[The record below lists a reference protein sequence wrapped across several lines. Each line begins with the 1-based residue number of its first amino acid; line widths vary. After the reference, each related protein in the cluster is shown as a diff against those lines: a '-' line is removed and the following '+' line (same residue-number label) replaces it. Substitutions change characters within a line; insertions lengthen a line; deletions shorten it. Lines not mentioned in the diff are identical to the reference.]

1 MGCCLCCGGHG
12 ASGAWLLCVGLTA
25 GRVLRLTGTG
35 VQAIRAKNYSGPPTL
50 NDRSAQMEVFS
61 QFMQD
66 LDAEGRY
73 LVINAAANQLRYPN
87 SHTHYFS
94 WTLLLLFHQA
104 KRVRPC
110 LRLLFVM
117 CCSAEAGSCP
127 SVDWP
132 GL

>member
-1 MGCCLCCGGHG
+1 
-12 ASGAWLLCVGLTA
+12 
-25 GRVLRLTGTG
+25 
-35 VQAIRAKNYSGPPTL
+35 
-50 NDRSAQMEVFS
+50 MEVFS

-104 KRVRPC
+104 KRVGPCSAVLAFLEAARLHAACESWPC
-110 LRLLFVM
+110 LWSL
-117 CCSAEAGSCP
+117 AGAGS
-127 SVDWP
+127 WQ
-132 GL
+132 

>member
-1 MGCCLCCGGHG
+1 
-12 ASGAWLLCVGLTA
+12 
-25 GRVLRLTGTG
+25 
-35 VQAIRAKNYSGPPTL
+35 
-50 NDRSAQMEVFS
+50 MEIFS
-61 QFMQD
+61 QFMLD

-110 LRLLFVM
+110 LRQLSM
-117 CCSAEAGSCP
+117 MSQQRCDWRASATSCK
-127 SVDWP
+127 SGW
-132 GL
+132 

>member
-1 MGCCLCCGGHG
+1 
-12 ASGAWLLCVGLTA
+12 
-25 GRVLRLTGTG
+25 
-35 VQAIRAKNYSGPPTL
+35 
-50 NDRSAQMEVFS
+50 MEVFS

-104 KRVRPC
+104 KRVRLCSAMPAFLEAARLHAACKSWPC
-110 LRLLFVM
+110 LWSLAGAEL
-117 CCSAEAGSCP
+117 SAHGI
-127 SVDWP
+127 V
-132 GL
+132 